1 MASAASRQAAKQRAL
16 ESVLNLFGDAKKGKA
31 GGKGGGDGSQNMSA
45 MIASLKRAEPIP
57 GLEGLLEDPPAQKVA
72 TEKVYESRSLMLFRP
87 ADWPRRPAIFM
98 VESKAFDQ
106 LILLTILTNCVTMAW
121 ESPLDPDVGPK
132 AMFINVSRYTI
143 AALRPADVFPLR
155 APRAPN
161 FYSLLL
167 LLARTTIIAPAA
179 CCPGGTPYTVPKQ
192 ETILGW
198 RNDFANWSSLLK
210 LCHVFWRSTR
220 DLAALT
226 RALDLAASVRFV
238 VQVSEV
244 EHRLSL
250 CTFCWLST
258 CRPSWVLVSAP
269 SSDRWAGSGLATDPP
284 PPPLELEA
292 SAEDVSAPAL
302 SASRVVIQS

>member
-132 AMFINVSRYTI
+132 AMFINVSR
-143 AALRPADVFPLR
+143 
-155 APRAPN
+155 
-161 FYSLLL
+161 
-167 LLARTTIIAPAA
+167 
-179 CCPGGTPYTVPKQ
+179 
-192 ETILGW
+192 
-198 RNDFANWSSLLK
+198 
-210 LCHVFWRSTR
+210 
-220 DLAALT
+220 
-226 RALDLAASVRFV
+226 
-238 VQVSEV
+238 
-244 EHRLSL
+244 
-250 CTFCWLST
+250 
-258 CRPSWVLVSAP
+258 
-269 SSDRWAGSGLATDPP
+269 
-284 PPPLELEA
+284 
-292 SAEDVSAPAL
+292 
-302 SASRVVIQS
+302 

>member
-121 ESPLDPDVGPK
+121 ESPLDPCCTPK
-132 AMFINVSRYTI
+132 AHFIDVRATARAQRVNSLASASCVHRD
-143 AALRPADVFPLR
+143 AAVW
-155 APRAPN
+155 
-161 FYSLLL
+161 
-167 LLARTTIIAPAA
+167 T
-179 CCPGGTPYTVPKQ
+179 
-192 ETILGW
+192 
-198 RNDFANWSSLLK
+198 
-210 LCHVFWRSTR
+210 
-220 DLAALT
+220 T
-226 RALDLAASVRFV
+226 RAICSP
-238 VQVSEV
+238 
-244 EHRLSL
+244 LS
-250 CTFCWLST
+250 
-258 CRPSWVLVSAP
+258 RPMPGV
-269 SSDRWAGSGLATDPP
+269 
-284 PPPLELEA
+284 
-292 SAEDVSAPAL
+292 
-302 SASRVVIQS
+302 

>member
-167 LLARTTIIAPAA
+167 LLARTPLALALSHLSP
-179 CCPGGTPYTVPKQ
+179 P
-192 ETILGW
+192 
-198 RNDFANWSSLLK
+198 SSPSLSQIMEVVYLAIFTFELMSK
-210 LCHVFWRSTR
+210 VLAYGFLFTGESAYLR
-220 DLAALT
+220 DPWCQ
-226 RALDLAASVRFV
+226 LDFV
-238 VQVSEV
+238 VVS
-244 EHRLSL
+244 
-250 CTFCWLST
+250 
-258 CRPSWVLVSAP
+258 
-269 SSDRWAGSGLATDPP
+269 LA
-284 PPPLELEA
+284 
-292 SAEDVSAPAL
+292 
-302 SASRVVIQS
+302 

>member
-167 LLARTTIIAPAA
+167 LLARTPLALALSHYSP
-179 CCPGGTPYTVPKQ
+179 P
-192 ETILGW
+192 
-198 RNDFANWSSLLK
+198 SSPSLSQIMEVVYLAIFTFELMSK
-210 LCHVFWRSTR
+210 VLAYGFLFTGESAYLR
-220 DLAALT
+220 DPWCQ
-226 RALDLAASVRFV
+226 LDFV
-238 VQVSEV
+238 VVS
-244 EHRLSL
+244 
-250 CTFCWLST
+250 
-258 CRPSWVLVSAP
+258 
-269 SSDRWAGSGLATDPP
+269 LA
-284 PPPLELEA
+284 
-292 SAEDVSAPAL
+292 
-302 SASRVVIQS
+302 

>member
-121 ESPLDPDVGPK
+121 ESPLDPNVGPK

-167 LLARTTIIAPAA
+167 LLARTAPLALSHLS
-179 CCPGGTPYTVPKQ
+179 PPSSPSLSDYGGGLPRD
-192 ETILGW
+192 IHL
-198 RNDFANWSSLLK
+198 RA
-210 LCHVFWRSTR
+210 HVESPRVR
-220 DLAALT
+220 LPLHRRVRLLT
-226 RALDLAASVRFV
+226 RPV
-238 VQVSEV
+238 VPIGFRRRQ
-244 EHRLSL
+244 LS
-250 CTFCWLST
+250 
-258 CRPSWVLVSAP
+258 VSA
-269 SSDRWAGSGLATDPP
+269 AA
-284 PPPLELEA
+284 A
-292 SAEDVSAPAL
+292 
-302 SASRVVIQS
+302 QQ

>member
-167 LLARTTIIAPAA
+167 LLARTTPLALSHYSP
-179 CCPGGTPYTVPKQ
+179 P
-192 ETILGW
+192 
-198 RNDFANWSSLLK
+198 SSPSPSQIMEVVYLAIFTFELMSK
-210 LCHVFWRSTR
+210 VLAYGFLFTGESAYLR
-220 DLAALT
+220 DPWCQ
-226 RALDLAASVRFV
+226 LDFV
-238 VQVSEV
+238 VVS
-244 EHRLSL
+244 
-250 CTFCWLST
+250 
-258 CRPSWVLVSAP
+258 
-269 SSDRWAGSGLATDPP
+269 LA
-284 PPPLELEA
+284 
-292 SAEDVSAPAL
+292 
-302 SASRVVIQS
+302 

>member
-167 LLARTTIIAPAA
+167 LLARTAPLALSHLS
-179 CCPGGTPYTVPKQ
+179 PP
-192 ETILGW
+192 
-198 RNDFANWSSLLK
+198 SSPSLSQIMEVVYLAIFTFELMSK
-210 LCHVFWRSTR
+210 VLAYGFLFTGESAYLR
-220 DLAALT
+220 DPWCQ
-226 RALDLAASVRFV
+226 LDFV
-238 VQVSEV
+238 VVS
-244 EHRLSL
+244 
-250 CTFCWLST
+250 
-258 CRPSWVLVSAP
+258 
-269 SSDRWAGSGLATDPP
+269 LA
-284 PPPLELEA
+284 
-292 SAEDVSAPAL
+292 
-302 SASRVVIQS
+302 

>member
-132 AMFINVSRYTI
+132 AMFINVSHRSFATLSPLSGR
-143 AALRPADVFPLR
+143 ATFLSLALRAAHSHF
-155 APRAPN
+155 
-161 FYSLLL
+161 FYSRL
-167 LLARTTIIAPAA
+167 LLARTTPLALSHYSP
-179 CCPGGTPYTVPKQ
+179 P
-192 ETILGW
+192 
-198 RNDFANWSSLLK
+198 SSPSLSQIMEVVYLAIFTFELMSK
-210 LCHVFWRSTR
+210 VLAYGFLFTGESAYLR
-220 DLAALT
+220 DPWCQ
-226 RALDLAASVRFV
+226 LDFV
-238 VQVSEV
+238 VVS
-244 EHRLSL
+244 
-250 CTFCWLST
+250 
-258 CRPSWVLVSAP
+258 
-269 SSDRWAGSGLATDPP
+269 LA
-284 PPPLELEA
+284 
-292 SAEDVSAPAL
+292 
-302 SASRVVIQS
+302 

>member
-167 LLARTTIIAPAA
+167 LLARTTPLALSHLSP
-179 CCPGGTPYTVPKQ
+179 P
-192 ETILGW
+192 
-198 RNDFANWSSLLK
+198 SSPSLSQIMEVVYLAIFTFELMSK
-210 LCHVFWRSTR
+210 VLAYGFLFTGESAYLR
-220 DLAALT
+220 DPWCQ
-226 RALDLAASVRFV
+226 LDFV
-238 VQVSEV
+238 VVS
-244 EHRLSL
+244 
-250 CTFCWLST
+250 
-258 CRPSWVLVSAP
+258 
-269 SSDRWAGSGLATDPP
+269 LA
-284 PPPLELEA
+284 
-292 SAEDVSAPAL
+292 
-302 SASRVVIQS
+302 

>member
-155 APRAPN
+155 APRTPIFLILVCCWHAPHPSLSLTTHHPPLPLSLRLWRWSTSR
-161 FYSLLL
+161 YSPSSSCRKSS
-167 LLARTTIIAPAA
+167 RTASSSPASPPTYA
-179 CCPGGTPYTVPKQ
+179 TRG
-192 ETILGW
+192 
-198 RNDFANWSSLLK
+198 ANWISS
-210 LCHVFWRSTR
+210 S
-220 DLAALT
+220 
-226 RALDLAASVRFV
+226 
-238 VQVSEV
+238 
-244 EHRLSL
+244 
-250 CTFCWLST
+250 
-258 CRPSWVLVSAP
+258 SA
-269 SSDRWAGSGLATDPP
+269 
-284 PPPLELEA
+284 
-292 SAEDVSAPAL
+292 
-302 SASRVVIQS
+302 